1 MSPTR
6 FLSSLARLQGFGRVR
21 QVKLRCVSTS
31 VSSTNKEGSR
41 NHQDYSTAALDVCSN
56 SGGSM
61 LLYLRQSSMIAR
73 HFPGALHSRSF
84 AAAPMKQDEI
94 NEIIEDI
101 NSKFADAR
109 EEIELAAESKET
121 VYFNEEAET
130 AKKAVAEVLDLFNAL
145 LARLPESERG
155 AIQRSMGMKMEQL
168 KAEVAQLDET

>member
-1 MSPTR
+1 M
-6 FLSSLARLQGFGRVR
+6 SSL
-21 QVKLRCVSTS
+21 
-31 VSSTNKEGSR
+31 
-41 NHQDYSTAALDVCSN
+41 
-56 SGGSM
+56 
-61 LLYLRQSSMIAR
+61 SSMIAR
-73 HFPGALHSRSF
+73 HFPSGLQSRSF

-130 AKKAVAEVLDLFNAL
+130 AKKAVTEVLDLFNNL

-168 KAEVAQLDET
+168 KAEVAQLDE